1 MFIVTKI
8 FGKMIE
14 IERKFVFTDNTIAQL
29 LTAGARLVKEME
41 LTDEYYD
48 TDDFK
53 MTLADFWLRR
63 RNGKWQ
69 LKCPVA
75 GHSSDAGSHAY
86 GSVYREVDDTDEILE
101 LLRPLLNATFTST
114 NNKNLVNY
122 LGLSRCGIFAA
133 INTRRRSYDLD
144 GFNVDLDCTDSG
156 YQIGEVEVMVPD
168 ESHIPEA
175 NRRIKS
181 FAEEMGNFKDL
192 CFMRI
197 DALGKPI
204 NSMQ

>member
-1 MFIVTKI
+1 
-8 FGKMIE
+8 MIE

-29 LTAGARLVKEME
+29 LKAGARLVKEME

-75 GHSSDAGSHAY
+75 GHSSGIGSHSY
-86 GSVYREVDDTDEILE
+86 GSVYREVDNVDEILE
-101 LLRPLLNATFTST
+101 LLRPLLTATSTLT

-122 LGLSRCGIFAA
+122 LGLSRCSIFAE
-133 INTRRRSYDLD
+133 IRTCRSSYDLD
-144 GFNVDLDCTDSG
+144 GFSVDLDCTDSG
-156 YQIGEVEVMVPD
+156 YQLAEIEVMVPD

-181 FAEEMGNFKDL
+181 FAEKIGNS
-192 CFMRI
+192 RI
-197 DALGKPI
+197 CA
-204 NSMQ
+204 S